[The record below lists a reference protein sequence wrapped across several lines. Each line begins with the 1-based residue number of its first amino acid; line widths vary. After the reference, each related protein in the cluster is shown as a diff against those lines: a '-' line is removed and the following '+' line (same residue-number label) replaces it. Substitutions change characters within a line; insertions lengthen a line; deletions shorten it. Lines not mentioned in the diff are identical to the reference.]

1 MKLNAVHHIQVTYP
15 LEVEEAMLSF
25 YSKVLGLTEI
35 VRPDVMKNDSGAWY
49 KLGDIELHVS
59 SEKNAN
65 NQASRRHFCF
75 QVDNLNAF
83 EEHLKEH
90 GIEIIPDQRPLPG
103 CVRFFLRD
111 PGGNRIEIAEFV
123 KSTFAQ
129 QQNRHHFSN
138 FQQPVSNSQ

>member
-1 MKLNAVHHIQVTYP
+1 MKLNAIHHIQVTYP
-15 LEVEEAMLSF
+15 FEVEEAMLSF
-25 YSKVLGLTEI
+25 YSEVLGLTEI
-35 VRPDVMKNDSGAWY
+35 ARPDVIKNDSGAWY

-59 SEKNAN
+59 REKNAN

-90 GIEIIPDQRPLPG
+90 EIEIIPDGRPLPG

-123 KSTFAQ
+123 KSTFGQRQTIDVVA
-129 QQNRHHFSN
+129 
-138 FQQPVSNSQ
+138 

>member
-15 LEVEEAMLSF
+15 FEVEEAMLSF

-35 VRPDVMKNDSGAWY
+35 SRPDVIKNDSGAWY

-59 SEKNAN
+59 REKNAN
-65 NQASRRHFCF
+65 NQVSRRHFCF
-75 QVDNLNAF
+75 QVDNLKSF

-90 GIEIIPDQRPLPG
+90 KIEIIPDQRPLPG

-129 QQNRHHFSN
+129 RQTIDF
-138 FQQPVSNSQ
+138 VA

>member
-1 MKLNAVHHIQVTYP
+1 MKLDAVHHIQVTYP
-15 LEVEEAMLSF
+15 LEVEDAMLSF

-35 VRPDVMKNDSGAWY
+35 PRPEVMKNDSGAWY
-49 KLGDIELHVS
+49 LLGNIELHVS
-59 SEKNAN
+59 REKNAN

-75 QVDNLNAF
+75 QVDNLSAF
-83 EEHLKEH
+83 EEHLKGH
-90 GIEIIPDQRPLPG
+90 GVEIIPDQRPLPG

-129 QQNRHHFSN
+129 LQAEELLLERHSAT
-138 FQQPVSNSQ
+138 VS

>member
-1 MKLNAVHHIQVTYP
+1 MKLNAIHHIQVTYP
-15 LEVEEAMLSF
+15 FEVEEAMLSF
-25 YSKVLGLTEI
+25 YSEVLGLTEI
-35 VRPDVMKNDSGAWY
+35 ARYDLIKNDSGAWY

-59 SEKNAN
+59 REKNAN

-83 EEHLKEH
+83 EEHLKAH
-90 GIEIIPDQRPLPG
+90 GIEIIPDRRPLPG

-129 QQNRHHFSN
+129 RQTIDL
-138 FQQPVSNSQ
+138 VA

>member
-129 QQNRHHFSN
+129 RQNRHHFSN
-138 FQQPVSNSQ
+138 SQQLSINSQ

>member
-15 LEVEEAMLSF
+15 LEVEDTMLFF
-25 YSKVLGLTEI
+25 YSKVLGLSEI
-35 VRPDVMKNDSGAWY
+35 PRPDVIKNDSGAWY

-59 SEKNAN
+59 REKNAN

-83 EEHLKEH
+83 EQHLKEH
-90 GIEIIPDQRPLPG
+90 GIEIIRDQRPIPG

-129 QQNRHHFSN
+129 RQTIDF
-138 FQQPVSNSQ
+138 VA

>member
-1 MKLNAVHHIQVTYP
+1 MKLDAVHHIQVTYP
-15 LEVEEAMLSF
+15 LEVEDAMLSF

-35 VRPDVMKNDSGAWY
+35 SRPEVMKNDSGAWY
-49 KLGDIELHVS
+49 LLGNIELHVS
-59 SEKNAN
+59 REKNPN
-65 NQASRRHFCF
+65 NQTSRRHFCF

-83 EEHLKEH
+83 EKHLKEH
-90 GIEIIPDQRPLPG
+90 GVEIIPDQRPLPG

-129 QQNRHHFSN
+129 LQAEELLLERHSATVF
-138 FQQPVSNSQ
+138 

>member
-1 MKLNAVHHIQVTYP
+1 MALKAVHHIQVTYP
-15 LEVEEAMLSF
+15 LEVEDAMLSF

-35 VRPDVMKNDSGAWY
+35 PRPEVMKNDSGAWY
-49 KLGDIELHVS
+49 EVGDIELHVS
-59 SEKNAN
+59 TEKNAN

-83 EEHLKEH
+83 EKHLK
-90 GIEIIPDQRPLPG
+90 GYGVEIIPDQRPLPG

-123 KSTFAQ
+123 NSIFVQ
-129 QQNRHHFSN
+129 QQTEELPLDISRN
-138 FQQPVSNSQ
+138 

>member
-1 MKLNAVHHIQVTYP
+1 M
-15 LEVEEAMLSF
+15 
-25 YSKVLGLTEI
+25 
-35 VRPDVMKNDSGAWY
+35 
-49 KLGDIELHVS
+49 GDIELHVS

-83 EEHLKEH
+83 EKHLKEH

-123 KSTFAQ
+123 KSTFGQRQTIDFVA
-129 QQNRHHFSN
+129 
-138 FQQPVSNSQ
+138 

>member
-15 LEVEEAMLSF
+15 FEVEEAMLSF
-25 YSKVLGLTEI
+25 YSEVLGLTEI
-35 VRPDVMKNDSGAWY
+35 ARPDVIKNDSGAWY

-59 SEKNAN
+59 REKNAN

-83 EEHLKEH
+83 EEHLKEY

-103 CVRFFLRD
+103 CVRFSS
-111 PGGNRIEIAEFV
+111 EI
-123 KSTFAQ
+123 
-129 QQNRHHFSN
+129 
-138 FQQPVSNSQ
+138 PVGIV

>member
-25 YSKVLGLTEI
+25 YSEVLGLTEI
-35 VRPDVMKNDSGAWY
+35 ARPDVSKNDSGAWY

-59 SEKNAN
+59 REKNAN

-90 GIEIIPDQRPLPG
+90 RVEIIPDQRPLPG

-123 KSTFAQ
+123 KRLFEK
-129 QQNRHHFSN
+129 
-138 FQQPVSNSQ
+138 

>member
-1 MKLNAVHHIQVTYP
+1 MKLNAIHHIQVTYP
-15 LEVEEAMLSF
+15 LEVEDAMLSF
-25 YSKVLGLTEI
+25 YSEVLGLTEI
-35 VRPDVMKNDSGAWY
+35 ARPDVIKNDSGAWY

-59 SEKNAN
+59 REKNAN

-90 GIEIIPDQRPLPG
+90 EIEIIPDRRPLPG

-123 KSTFAQ
+123 KSTFGQRQTIDVVA
-129 QQNRHHFSN
+129 
-138 FQQPVSNSQ
+138 

>member
-1 MKLNAVHHIQVTYP
+1 MKLNAIHHIQVTYP
-15 LEVEEAMLSF
+15 LEVEEAMLFF

-35 VRPDVMKNDSGAWY
+35 PRPDVIKNDSGAWY

-59 SEKNAN
+59 REKNAN

-90 GIEIIPDQRPLPG
+90 RIEIIPDRRPLPG

-129 QQNRHHFSN
+129 RQTID
-138 FQQPVSNSQ
+138 VVA

>member
-1 MKLNAVHHIQVTYP
+1 MKLDAVHHIQVTYP
-15 LEVEEAMLSF
+15 LEVEDAMLSF

-35 VRPDVMKNDSGAWY
+35 PRPEVMKNDSGAWY
-49 KLGDIELHVS
+49 LLGNIELHVS
-59 SEKNAN
+59 REKNPN

-90 GIEIIPDQRPLPG
+90 GVEIIPDQRPLPG

-129 QQNRHHFSN
+129 LQAEELLLERHSAT
-138 FQQPVSNSQ
+138 VS

>member
-15 LEVEEAMLSF
+15 FEVEEAMLSL
-25 YSKVLGLTEI
+25 YSEVLGLTEI
-35 VRPDVMKNDSGAWY
+35 ARPDVIKNDSGAWY

-59 SEKNAN
+59 REKNAN

-129 QQNRHHFSN
+129 RQNRHHFSN
-138 FQQPVSNSQ
+138 FQQPSSNYQ

>member
-15 LEVEEAMLSF
+15 FEVEEAMLSF
-25 YSKVLGLTEI
+25 YSEVLGLTEI
-35 VRPDVMKNDSGAWY
+35 ARPDVVKNDSGAWY
-49 KLGDIELHVS
+49 KLGDIQLHVS
-59 SEKNAN
+59 REKNAN

-90 GIEIIPDQRPLPG
+90 GIEIIPDQRPLPE

-129 QQNRHHFSN
+129 RQTIDF
-138 FQQPVSNSQ
+138 VA

>member
-1 MKLNAVHHIQVTYP
+1 MKLDAVHHIQVTYP
-15 LEVEEAMLSF
+15 LEVEDAMLSF

-35 VRPDVMKNDSGAWY
+35 PRPEAIENDSGAWY
-49 KLGDIELHVS
+49 SLGNIELHVS
-59 SEKNAN
+59 RENNAN

-75 QVDNLNAF
+75 QVANLNAF
-83 EEHLKEH
+83 EEHLKGH
-90 GIEIIPDQRPLPG
+90 GVEIIPDRRPLPG

-129 QQNRHHFSN
+129 LQAEELLLERHSAT
-138 FQQPVSNSQ
+138 VS

>member
-25 YSKVLGLTEI
+25 YSEVLGLTEI
-35 VRPDVMKNDSGAWY
+35 ARPDAIKNDSGAWY

-59 SEKNAN
+59 REKNAN

-90 GIEIIPDQRPLPG
+90 RIEIIPDQRPLPG

-129 QQNRHHFSN
+129 RQTIDF
-138 FQQPVSNSQ
+138 VA